1 MSRGLRNNNPLNIR
15 INSDKFQGEII
26 PSRDKAF
33 KQFESMAYGY
43 RAAFVTLGTY
53 LSKYGRNTIR
63 KIITAWAPPEDNNDT
78 IAYINAVSKYSGISP
93 DHVLTAQDGVLY
105 KLIVAE
111 MSRVENGQRAQF
123 VDVEAGFKLQN
134 KITGK

>member
-15 INSDKFQGEII
+15 INGDKFQGEII

-53 LSKYGRNTIR
+53 LSKYGRNTIK

-78 IAYINAVSKYSGISP
+78 VAYINAVSRYSGISP
-93 DHVLTAQDGVLY
+93 DHVLTAQDGDLY
-105 KLIVAE
+105 KLIVAG
-111 MSRVENGQRAQF
+111 MSGVENGQRAQWK
-123 VDVEAGFKLQN
+123 DVEAGFKLQN
-134 KITGK
+134 KITVK